1 MFEISIVARSRTI
14 SIVVNKKTGDAFDA
28 ILQVPPKMMPDAQ
41 MNNDGWWSFTGP
53 HGKSRLKFNE
63 NKSLG
68 ILDHQYVDEESTWN
82 VPMRVVSSGDFSEV
96 VITLNK
102 PDQLTDNQFDQR
114 VSEIGEMV
122 VTMKKIIES
131 NA

>member
-1 MFEISIVARSRTI
+1 MTRSRTI
-14 SIVVNKKTGDAFDA
+14 SIIVEKKTGDAFDA
-28 ILQVPPKMMPDAQ
+28 ILQVPPKMMPDAKL
-41 MNNDGWWSFTGP
+41 NENGWWSFTGP
-53 HGKSRLKFNE
+53 HGQSKLKFNE

-102 PDQLTDNQFDQR
+102 PDELTDEQFNKR
-114 VSEIGEMV
+114 VSEIGDMV
-122 VTMKKIIES
+122 VSMKNIIES
-131 NA
+131 DV